1 LLAVSDAPPEDP
13 RDALIR
19 EQAVQLEAQAEQI
32 TALEALVAD
41 LREQVAAAERAQVAE
56 QRDTPRC
63 RRQPMTCR
71 DGSRPGSSGGLRN
84 ALRRRSGEAARQP
97 GHLHDVGGPGPDW
110 GSLPGRTVPVRP

>member
-71 DGSRPGSSGGLRN
+71 GRCRRGGKPAVRAAAAGGAGSRDPRE
-84 ALRRRSGEAARQP
+84 RR
-97 GHLHDVGGPGPDW
+97 
-110 GSLPGRTVPVRP
+110 